1 MSEARS
7 NELSPDST
15 RRAIEL
21 AVRLVLVG
29 LLAYW
34 CFRIFR
40 PFLMPL
46 IWGVVL
52 AVALAPIY
60 LRLEGCCAGGARSRR
75 PCWSCSA
82 SRPSWSRPSRCPTR

>member
-1 MSEARS
+1 MSEARPS
-7 NELSPDST
+7 EPSPDVM
-15 RRAIEL
+15 RKAIDV
-21 AVRLVLVG
+21 AVRLVLLG

-60 LRLEGCCAGGARSRR
+60 LRLEGVLRGRRKLAATLLVVVCLGALMVPAVALSD
-75 PCWSCSA
+75 
-82 SRPSWSRPSRCPTR
+82 